1 MLLALPRAAGL
12 PLPAG
17 DLVRPLPTYPD
28 SVLAVVANSE
38 CEHERS
44 LIETIIELATTSDRA
59 SLTLCRCASACVF
72 ADSGAWLNALPTI
85 AGSLRLVLVCLRHRE
100 PKVTIASS
108 ESIDPFLYTALQGA
122 DPVVVRLTA
131 VVIS

>member
-17 DLVRPLPTYPD
+17 HLVRHLPTYPS

-44 LIETIIELATTSDRA
+44 LIEAIIELAKTSDRA
-59 SLTLCRCASACVF
+59 SLTLCCAAKMEPNACVI
-72 ADSGAWLNALPTI
+72 ADSGAWLARFRRLRGRCGWCSCACVI
-85 AGSLRLVLVCLRHRE
+85 GSRR
-100 PKVTIASS
+100 
-108 ESIDPFLYTALQGA
+108 
-122 DPVVVRLTA
+122 
-131 VVIS
+131 